1 MFNQFHSL
9 LEIGT
14 ERSEWSISVRVQAL
28 WKSINRTTNEF
39 RGYNMVLTDVQ
50 GCRIHAFI
58 MDKVSDKFESLIE
71 EGDVYNISNFKVK
84 KYEGKEQNR
93 VVRNEKHIFF
103 DYQTKLKKMTEELFT
118 IPPYAFDLFPLQEME
133 KIFNDNYFLVDV
145 IGKLEQSALSTYV
158 SKEDSKKT
166 NVKFK
171 IFDAS
176 AQMNVTFFNLFGES
190 FEKALKA
197 MAEAE
202 VIIVIA
208 CAKVNKY
215 EGELY
220 LTNYP
225 ATRFYLNPKHY
236 SLIEFENS
244 VTRKKAEEQLLS
256 KMFTIAE
263 IKNLTDTHIEKDVRC
278 SVKVKKVEEQYNW
291 YENCCPGCGEE
302 VNKVEGRFR
311 CTAECKRNIPW
322 PDKRFRL
329 TTVCSDASGI
339 LAIIFPDDEIQRII
353 GKEVFD
359 IENDESQVGADGS
372 TFPPL
377 LKEFEKRDY
386 IVTITIS
393 ALNINKT
400 SKVYKAKKLD
410 NPEENLGEN
419 EPAELKSAETVD
431 HTMET
436 VSETVAEP
444 RTSSP
449 PTEKSSNRP
458 RGIKNKIPVK
468 CGILAETPNT
478 KMKKS

>member
-71 EGDVYNISNFKVK
+71 EGDVYHISNFKVK

-118 IPPYAFDLFPLQEME
+118 IPPYAFDFFPLQEME

-171 IFDAS
+171 IFDGS

-197 MAEAE
+197 MAEA
-202 VIIVIA
+202 
-208 CAKVNKY
+208 
-215 EGELY
+215 
-220 LTNYP
+220 
-225 ATRFYLNPKHY
+225 
-236 SLIEFENS
+236 
-244 VTRKKAEEQLLS
+244 
-256 KMFTIAE
+256 
-263 IKNLTDTHIEKDVRC
+263 EKDVRC

-353 GKEVFD
+353 GKEV
-359 IENDESQVGADGS
+359 GADGS

-377 LKEFEKRDY
+377 LKQFEKRDY

-400 SKVYKAKKLD
+400 CKVYKAKKLD

>member
-1 MFNQFHSL
+1 
-9 LEIGT
+9 
-14 ERSEWSISVRVQAL
+14 
-28 WKSINRTTNEF
+28 
-39 RGYNMVLTDVQ
+39 
-50 GCRIHAFI
+50 
-58 MDKVSDKFESLIE
+58 
-71 EGDVYNISNFKVK
+71 
-84 KYEGKEQNR
+84 
-93 VVRNEKHIFF
+93 
-103 DYQTKLKKMTEELFT
+103 MTEELFT
-118 IPPYAFDLFPLQEME
+118 IPPYAFDFFPLQEME

-171 IFDAS
+171 IFDGS

-202 VIIVIA
+202 VVIVIA

-244 VTRKKAEEQLLS
+244 ITRKKAEEQLLS

-263 IKNLTDTHIEKDVRC
+263 IKNLTDTHIQKDVRC

-311 CTAECKRNIPW
+311 CTTECKRNIPW

-377 LKEFEKRDY
+377 LKQFEKRDY

-400 SKVYKAKKLD
+400 CKVYKAKKLD